1 MSLKRAL
8 QLKDCSDLQY
18 YRSEFPEIY
27 QTFDRKCLKCD
38 RSFLSKHRFIRIC
51 EKCKINQTKVKE
63 IKGYLK

>member
-1 MSLKRAL
+1 MSAKRAL

-27 QTFDRKCLKCD
+27 QTFYRSCLRCD
-38 RSFLSKHRFIRIC
+38 RSFKAKHKFIRIC
-51 EKCKINQTKVKE
+51 ERCKINQYKSKD